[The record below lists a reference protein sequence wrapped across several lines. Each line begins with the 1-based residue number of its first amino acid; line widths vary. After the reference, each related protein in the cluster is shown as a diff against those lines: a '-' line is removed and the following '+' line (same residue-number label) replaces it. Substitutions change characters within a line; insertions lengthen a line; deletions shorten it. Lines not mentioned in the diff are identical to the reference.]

1 MSGSIP
7 RFKESIRYCQSQGV
21 IKEIRTWG
29 NKGVGAQRLFQ
40 NYLSDR
46 KQFVKLGNTCSNLEI
61 VKCGVPQG
69 STLGPLLFLLYV
81 NDMHKAIATGNVRLF
96 ADDTCILYRG
106 KNINSLAKIVD
117 KELSVL
123 SGWFKVNVLSINVK
137 KSNYMII

>member
-7 RFKESIRYCQSQGV
+7 RFKESIRYCQSKLEHVAIRGV
-21 IKEIRTWG
+21 
-29 NKGVGAQRLFQ
+29 AHRLFE

-61 VKCGVPQG
+61 VKCGVHVPQG

-81 NDMHKAIATGNVRLF
+81 NDMHKAIATENVRLF
-96 ADDTCILYRG
+96 AHDTCILYRG

-137 KSNYMII
+137 KVKLYDYTE